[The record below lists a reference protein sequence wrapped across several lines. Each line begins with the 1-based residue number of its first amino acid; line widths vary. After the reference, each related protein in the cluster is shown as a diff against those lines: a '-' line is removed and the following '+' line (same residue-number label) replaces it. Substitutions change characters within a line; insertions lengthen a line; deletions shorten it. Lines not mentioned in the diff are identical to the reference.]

1 MGISKSKNRGLPWQI
16 LGAVGTSIFRAM
28 SSGPQIYRNKR
39 LGCQMGCA
47 GTKILTVSYCIN
59 VALQSENMT
68 SVDVVDLL
76 EELTSTLGALKES
89 IIYGS
94 MSEST
99 Y

>member
-1 MGISKSKNRGLPWQI
+1 
-16 LGAVGTSIFRAM
+16 
-28 SSGPQIYRNKR
+28 
-39 LGCQMGCA
+39 MGCA

>member
-1 MGISKSKNRGLPWQI
+1 MQTKVKTVGFPGKYWAPW
-16 LGAVGTSIFRAM
+16 
-28 SSGPQIYRNKR
+28 GPRFFELLVQVHMYRNKR

-47 GTKILTVSYCIN
+47 RTKILTASDCIN

-68 SVDVVDLL
+68 SVDVADLL

-89 IIYGS
+89 IICGS